1 MKLPKLTGT
10 TKPREIT
17 CFIGLAVV
25 VVVADATVATA
36 DAADDDDVGNPP
48 DV

>member
-10 TKPREIT
+10 TEPREIT

-25 VVVADATVATA
+25 VVVADATVA
-36 DAADDDDVGNPP
+36 AADDDDVGNPP